1 VQVHGLIRTEHLAGG
16 DTEGEGVTDLAGG
29 AGDRDVQGGLHG
41 DAFL

>member
-1 VQVHGLIRTEHLAGG
+1 MQVHRLVRTQHLAGG
-16 DTEGEGVTDLAGG
+16 NSEGEGITDLTGG